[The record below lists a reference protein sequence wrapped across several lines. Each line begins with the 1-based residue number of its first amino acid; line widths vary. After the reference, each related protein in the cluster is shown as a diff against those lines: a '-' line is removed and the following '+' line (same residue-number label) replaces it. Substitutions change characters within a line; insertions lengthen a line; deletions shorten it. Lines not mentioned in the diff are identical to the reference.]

1 MARSKKKNYTVKTE
15 NKLTWDDLRD
25 TSDEVRNALITVNQ
39 KLMQVYE
46 MYKDYIE
53 GDEEITK
60 IYNGISLALQDI
72 VKKYNDAVALHSIK
86 NPDGTLVPYTGDIDE
101 NDDKQIELY
110 MSLTLLYS
118 GIANEITAFTNT
130 SITALMTKIEAKLR
144 EEMTKENNDGNEST
158 TKSESN
164 TGNNK
169 Q

>member
-1 MARSKKKNYTVKTE
+1 
-15 NKLTWDDLRD
+15 
-25 TSDEVRNALITVNQ
+25 
-39 KLMQVYE
+39 
-46 MYKDYIE
+46 
-53 GDEEITK
+53 
-60 IYNGISLALQDI
+60 
-72 VKKYNDAVALHSIK
+72 
-86 NPDGTLVPYTGDIDE
+86 
-101 NDDKQIELY
+101 